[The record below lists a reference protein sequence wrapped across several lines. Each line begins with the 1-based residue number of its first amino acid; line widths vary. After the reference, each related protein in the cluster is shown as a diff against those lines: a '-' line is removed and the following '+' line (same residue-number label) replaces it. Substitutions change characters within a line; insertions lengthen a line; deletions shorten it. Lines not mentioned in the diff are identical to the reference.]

1 MKMDGLA
8 MRFRTAVTVAAL
20 VLFGAAN
27 DLHAGDVKIGLQ
39 SIYVPWIVQLENI
52 KEHGFAGKSVDFV
65 KITSPEEVLDGID
78 SGAVD
83 IVLGGNALVA
93 EGYSRDIDLQV
104 VYIYDNINDAEALV
118 VDDSITAPQD
128 LVGKTIAVPF
138 SSTTHYHLLFA
149 LEQFRIPTD
158 ALTIHN
164 LTPPEIVSAWERGDI
179 NGAFIWDPTLGRMKK
194 TGHVLLTSRDL
205 TNWGRPTFDSM
216 IVSRTFAAENSD
228 FVCRW
233 VKMSAA
239 ADADYRM
246 NPGTYDPG
254 TDKALAIAKGSSGDP
269 DRVGE
274 VLALYE
280 YPTLEE
286 QVSATWLDGG
296 VQSALQATA
305 EFLMAQGI
313 LDRLPAS
320 FADAAT
326 PKFARMVFDG
336 DCR

>member
-1 MKMDGLA
+1 MK
-8 MRFRTAVTVAAL
+8 FRTVVTIAAL
-20 VLFGAAN
+20 VLFGAVN
-27 DLHAGDVKIGLQ
+27 DLHADGVKIGLQ
-39 SIYVPWIVQLENI
+39 SIYVPWMVQLENI
-52 KEHGFAGKSVDFV
+52 KKHGLAGKSVDFV
-65 KITSPEEVLDGID
+65 EVTSPDEVLDDID
-78 SGAVD
+78 SGTVN
-83 IVLGGNALVA
+83 IVLSGNALVA
-93 EGYSRDIDLQV
+93 AGYSQDIDLQV

-149 LEQFRIPTD
+149 LEQFRIPMD
-158 ALTIHN
+158 ALTVLN
-164 LTPPEIVSAWERGDI
+164 LTPPELVLAWKRGDI
-179 NGAFIWDPTLGRMKK
+179 NGAFVWDPALGSMKK
-194 TGHVLLTSRDL
+194 TGRVLLTSGDL

-216 IVSRTFAAENSD
+216 IVSRTFAAEHPD

-233 VKMSAA
+233 VKMAA
-239 ADADYRM
+239 AAAADYRM
-246 NPGTYDPG
+246 NPGTYGPG
-254 TDKALAIAKGSSGDP
+254 TDKAMAIAEGSSGDP

-280 YPTLEE
+280 YPTLED

-313 LDRLPAS
+313 LDRLPTS

-326 PKFARMVFDG
+326 PKFARMVLDG
-336 DCR
+336 DC

>member
-1 MKMDGLA
+1 MEDLA
-8 MRFRTAVTVAAL
+8 MKFRTVVTVAAL
-20 VLFGAAN
+20 VLFGTAN
-27 DLHAGDVKIGLQ
+27 DLHADSVKIGLQ
-39 SIYVPWIVQLENI
+39 SIYVPWMVQFENI
-52 KEHGFAGKSVDFV
+52 KKHGLAGKSVDFV
-65 KITSPEEVLDGID
+65 KITSPDEVLDDID

-83 IVLGGNALVA
+83 ILLGGNALVA
-93 EGYSRDIDLQV
+93 TGYSRDIGLQV

-118 VDDSITAPQD
+118 VDDSIIAPQD

-138 SSTTHYHLLFA
+138 RSTTHYHLLFA

-158 ALTIHN
+158 ALTVLN
-164 LTPPEIVSAWERGDI
+164 LTPPELVLAWERGDI
-179 NGAFIWDPTLGRMKK
+179 NGAFVWDPALGRMKK
-194 TGHVLLTSRDL
+194 TGRILLTSGDL

-216 IVSRTFAAENSD
+216 IVSRTFAAKNPD

-233 VKMSAA
+233 VKMVAA

-246 NPGTYDPG
+246 NPGTYGQG
-254 TDKALAIAKGSSGDP
+254 TDKAMAIAKGSSGDP

-280 YPTLEE
+280 YPTLEK

-313 LDRLPAS
+313 LDRLPTS
-320 FADAAT
+320 FTDAAT
-326 PKFARMVFDG
+326 PKFARMVLNG
-336 DCR
+336 DC